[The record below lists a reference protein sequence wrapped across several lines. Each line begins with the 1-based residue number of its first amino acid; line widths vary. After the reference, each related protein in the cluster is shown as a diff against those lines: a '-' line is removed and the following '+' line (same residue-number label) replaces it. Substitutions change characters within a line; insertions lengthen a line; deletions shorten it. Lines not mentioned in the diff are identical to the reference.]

1 MSLKR
6 DILVGLGL
14 LGILILIATTLV
26 GVVLLVKK
34 ALGLLL
40 ILFGVF
46 MLIGF
51 SDVSGV
57 QDYQLP
63 SMTRKGIW
71 IGILAVILGL
81 YFLIF

>member
-14 LGILILIATTLV
+14 LGILVLVVTTLV
-26 GVVLLVKK
+26 GIVLLVKK

-40 ILFGVF
+40 ILFGIF
-46 MLIGF
+46 LLIGF
-51 SDVSGV
+51 SDVSSQ
-57 QDYQLP
+57 QDYQWP
-63 SMTRKGIW
+63 SMTKKGIYL
-71 IGILAVILGL
+71 GIIAVLLGL